1 MDWGFINIFK
11 KAEFNTLMLSIAIA
25 GWIMNIWIIPDN
37 VYVVGIT
44 IMASIY
50 CVIRFVVFCY
60 NYTSH
65 KQEQKAKE
73 KKQNEIWKKKDEE
86 KTKKWQNEIYRMFF
100 GLSKENKS
108 KLALLYLKG
117 EKDPINYNILHFQK
131 FGEDTIRANHA
142 QEITSIFR
150 GEMGTGMHCI
160 TLHEYT
166 DTIAVTI
173 DPFLYNLIKKY
184 VEENQLLLNGN

>member
-73 KKQNEIWKKKDEE
+73 KKQKSGRMKYIECFSVYPKKIKA
-86 KTKKWQNEIYRMFF
+86 N
-100 GLSKENKS
+100 
-108 KLALLYLKG
+108 
-117 EKDPINYNILHFQK
+117 LHYY
-131 FGEDTIRANHA
+131 I
-142 QEITSIFR
+142 
-150 GEMGTGMHCI
+150 
-160 TLHEYT
+160 
-166 DTIAVTI
+166 
-173 DPFLYNLIKKY
+173 
-184 VEENQLLLNGN
+184 